1 VNLLPPL
8 TAEQFDALKADIA
21 AHGVLVPVVLDAETG
36 DLVDGHH
43 RVRACKELGLPFP
56 PAIRR
61 SFQSRGERDEH
72 ALKLNLLRRQLGPIA
87 WAGTFE
93 QLARLRGIQL
103 GSGGDRR
110 SADTMA
116 TGHAAQLAAELGIQ
130 PRTARRWRR
139 LADELRPHPDL
150 AAAVDAHDLSHKDA
164 RALVRQRRRD
174 RERERAALTGP
185 HASLP
190 DEVTVQVGDFAVLL
204 AQLEPGS
211 VDLIYTDPPYLANLD
226 LEHIYGELG
235 REAARLLRPGASL
248 LAYTGNYV
256 LLRTANALA
265 QNLDHWW
272 TLAIQHSPG
281 RHRTLPGKKVRVRWK
296 PILWFVNGH
305 HAGSRQVDDL
315 VSGTTP
321 PDKTLH
327 DWAQSVDEAR
337 YYIERLT
344 PPGGLVL
351 DPFCGSGTTLIAA
364 QSCGRRAIGVEV
376 DPDTAARARTRI
388 ATETGA

>member
-1 VNLLPPL
+1 VNPLPPL
-8 TAEQFDALKADIA
+8 TAEQFEALKGDIA
-21 AHGVLVPVVLDAETG
+21 LHGVLVPVVLDAESG
-36 DLVDGHH
+36 ELVDGHH
-43 RVRACKELGLPFP
+43 RVRACEELGRPFP

-61 SFQSRGERDEH
+61 SFESREERDEH

-87 WAGTFE
+87 WAETFE

-110 SADTMA
+110 SADTLAAGQAA
-116 TGHAAQLAAELGIQ
+116 TLAAELGVP

-150 AAAVDAHDLSHKDA
+150 AAAVDAHQLSHKVA
-164 RALVRQRRRD
+164 RGLVRQRNRD
-174 RERERAALTGP
+174 SQRERAAETGR
-185 HASLP
+185 HAVLP
-190 DEVTVQVGDFAVLL
+190 EEVTVRVGDFAALL
-204 AQLEPGS
+204 AKLERGS

-235 REAARLLRPGASL
+235 RQAARLLRPGASL

-265 QNLDHWW
+265 QSLDPWW
-272 TLAIQHSPG
+272 TLAIQHAPG
-281 RHRTLPGKKVRVRWK
+281 RHRSLAGKKVRVRWK

-364 QSCGRRAIGVEV
+364 HSCGRRALGIEL

-388 ATETGA
+388 AKETGA